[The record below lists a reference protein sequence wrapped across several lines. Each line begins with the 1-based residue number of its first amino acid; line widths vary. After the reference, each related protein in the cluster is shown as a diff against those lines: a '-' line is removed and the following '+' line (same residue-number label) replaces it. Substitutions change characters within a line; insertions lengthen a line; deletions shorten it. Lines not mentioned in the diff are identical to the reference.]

1 MRKTERSPWNWPLMD
16 MTETSAQPQ
25 LAVPRDSAQIFF
37 SVLGSLAI
45 FMSGCAARKKPT
57 IPWSTAVLVRP
68 ILPPRATPNIDVDD
82 PVPDLRFEIP
92 PPPAPLATRMAPARP
107 RSVAPSTNQN
117 APVAKPDTPQIVPGL
132 STQESISLQR
142 ETDLSVSAAERDLA
156 ATAGKPLNATQS
168 DLASKVR
175 SFISDAREAGRAGDW
190 ARARDLAKKA
200 QVLSEELVGSL

>member
-1 MRKTERSPWNWPLMD
+1 MEL
-16 MTETSAQPQ
+16 TETSAQPQ
-25 LAVPRDSAQIFF
+25 LAVLRDSARIFF
-37 SVLGSLAI
+37 GVLGSLAI
-45 FMSGCAARKKPT
+45 FMSGCAARKKPA

-68 ILPPRATPNIDVDD
+68 ILPQRASANTDTDD

-107 RSVAPSTNQN
+107 RSVVPSTNQN
-117 APVAKPDTPQIVPGL
+117 APAAQPDTPLIVPGL

-156 ATAGKPLNATQS
+156 ATAGKSLNATQS

>member
-1 MRKTERSPWNWPLMD
+1 MRTTERSLLNWPLMD

-25 LAVPRDSAQIFF
+25 LAVMRDSARIFF
-37 SVLGSLAI
+37 SLLASVAI
-45 FMSGCAARKKPT
+45 FMSGCAARKKPA

-68 ILPPRATPNIDVDD
+68 ILPQRAAANIDVDD

-117 APVAKPDTPQIVPGL
+117 APAVKPDTPQIVLGL
-132 STQESISLQR
+132 STQESASLRQ
-142 ETDLSVSAAERDLA
+142 ETDKNLSSAERNLA
-156 ATAGKPLNATQS
+156 ATAGKSLNATQS

>member
-1 MRKTERSPWNWPLMD
+1 MRKTQRSLWNWPLMH

-25 LAVPRDSAQIFF
+25 LAVMRDSARTLF

-45 FMSGCAARKKPT
+45 FMSGCAARKKT
-57 IPWSTAVLVRP
+57 AIPWSTAVLVRP
-68 ILPPRATPNIDVDD
+68 ILPQRATANPDVDD
-82 PVPDLRFEIP
+82 PVPDLRFEMP
-92 PPPAPLATRMAPARP
+92 PPPAPLATRMTPARP

-132 STQESISLQR
+132 STEESASLQQ
-142 ETDLSVSAAERDLA
+142 ETNRNLSSAERNLTA
-156 ATAGKPLNATQS
+156 AAGKSLNATQA

-190 ARARDLAKKA
+190 ARARDLANKA
-200 QVLSEELVGSL
+200 QVLSEELVRSL

>member
-1 MRKTERSPWNWPLMD
+1 MRETQRSLWNWPLMH
-16 MTETSAQPQ
+16 MTKSSAQSQ
-25 LAVPRDSAQIFF
+25 LAAMRDSARIFF
-37 SVLGSLAI
+37 RVLGSVAI

-68 ILPPRATPNIDVDD
+68 ILPQRATATMDVDD

-92 PPPAPLATRMAPARP
+92 PPPAPLVTRIAPARP

-117 APVAKPDTPQIVPGL
+117 APAAKPDTPQIVPGL
-132 STQESISLQR
+132 STEESASLRQ
-142 ETDLSVSAAERDLA
+142 ETDRNLSSAERNLA
-156 ATAGKPLNATQS
+156 ATAGKSLNATQA

-190 ARARDLAKKA
+190 GRARDLANKA

>member
-1 MRKTERSPWNWPLMD
+1 MD

-25 LAVPRDSAQIFF
+25 LAAMRDSAQILL
-37 SVLGSLAI
+37 SVLGSVAI

-68 ILPPRATPNIDVDD
+68 ILPQRATANIDVDD
-82 PVPDLRFEIP
+82 PVPDLRFEMP
-92 PPPAPLATRMAPARP
+92 PPPAPLATRIAPARP
-107 RSVAPSTNQN
+107 RSIAPSLNQN
-117 APVAKPDTPQIVPGL
+117 APAAKPDTPQIVPGL
-132 STQESISLQR
+132 STEESASLRQ
-142 ETDLSVSAAERDLA
+142 ETDRNLGSAERNLA
-156 ATAGKPLNATQS
+156 ATAGKSLNATQA

-190 ARARDLAKKA
+190 ALARDLANKA

>member
-1 MRKTERSPWNWPLMD
+1 MH

-25 LAVPRDSAQIFF
+25 LAVIRDSARILF
-37 SVLGSLAI
+37 SVLGSVAI
-45 FMSGCAARKKPT
+45 FISGCAARKKPA

-68 ILPPRATPNIDVDD
+68 ILLQRAAPNIDVDD

-92 PPPAPLATRMAPARP
+92 PPPAPLATRIAPARP
-107 RSVAPSTNQN
+107 RSVAPATTQN

-132 STQESISLQR
+132 STEESASLRQ
-142 ETDLSVSAAERDLA
+142 ETDRNLSSAERNLA
-156 ATAGKPLNATQS
+156 ATAGKSLDATQA
-168 DLASKVR
+168 DLASKVS

>member
-1 MRKTERSPWNWPLMD
+1 MH
-16 MTETSAQPQ
+16 MTKSSAQSQ
-25 LAVPRDSAQIFF
+25 LAAMRDSARIFF
-37 SVLGSLAI
+37 RVLGSVAI

-68 ILPPRATPNIDVDD
+68 ILPQRATATMDVDD

-92 PPPAPLATRMAPARP
+92 PPPAPLVTRIAPARP

-117 APVAKPDTPQIVPGL
+117 APAAKPDTPQIVPGL
-132 STQESISLQR
+132 STEESASLRQ
-142 ETDLSVSAAERDLA
+142 ETDRNLSSAERNLA
-156 ATAGKPLNATQS
+156 ATAGKSLNATQA

-190 ARARDLAKKA
+190 GRARDLANKA

>member
-1 MRKTERSPWNWPLMD
+1 MRKTERSLWNWPLMD

-25 LAVPRDSAQIFF
+25 LAAMRDSARIFF
-37 SVLGSLAI
+37 SVLGSVAI
-45 FMSGCAARKKPT
+45 FMSGCATRKKPA

-68 ILPPRATPNIDVDD
+68 ILPQRATANIDVDD

-92 PPPAPLATRMAPARP
+92 PPPAPLATRIAPARP
-107 RSVAPSTNQN
+107 RSVTPSTNQN
-117 APVAKPDTPQIVPGL
+117 APAAKPDTPQIVPGL

-156 ATAGKPLNATQS
+156 ATAGKSLNATQS

>member
-1 MRKTERSPWNWPLMD
+1 MRKTERSPWNWPLMH

-25 LAVPRDSAQIFF
+25 LAVLRDSARIFF
-37 SVLGSLAI
+37 SVLGSVAI
-45 FMSGCAARKKPT
+45 FMSGCAARKKPA

-68 ILPPRATPNIDVDD
+68 ILPQRATANIVVDN
-82 PVPDLRFEIP
+82 PVPDLRFEMP
-92 PPPAPLATRMAPARP
+92 APPAPLATRISPARP

-117 APVAKPDTPQIVPGL
+117 TPVAKPDTPQIVPGL
-132 STQESISLQR
+132 STQESASLRQ
-142 ETDLSVSAAERDLA
+142 ETDRNLSSAERNLA
-156 ATAGKPLNATQS
+156 ATAGKSLDATQA

-175 SFISDAREAGRAGDW
+175 SFISDAREAGLAGDW